1 MNQHLDVLPVD
12 LFALADFCD
21 GLCPKHLFMSA
32 DEGALALGVVVVGEM
47 AEAEELEV
55 EGDVEVFKVV
65 LFQFD
70 VFR

>member
-1 MNQHLDVLPVD
+1 
-12 LFALADFCD
+12 
-21 GLCPKHLFMSA
+21 MSA

-65 LFQFD
+65 LF
-70 VFR
+70 